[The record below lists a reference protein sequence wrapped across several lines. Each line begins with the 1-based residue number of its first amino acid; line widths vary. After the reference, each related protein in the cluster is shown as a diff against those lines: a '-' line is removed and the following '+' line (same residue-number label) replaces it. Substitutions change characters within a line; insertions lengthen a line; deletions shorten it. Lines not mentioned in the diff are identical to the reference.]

1 MTAVAHV
8 IGIQFGDGIDVRV
21 GARARG
27 VIGGSTT
34 TTATDT
40 EIDVYVSNGWLLAR

>member
-8 IGIQFGDGIDVRV
+8 IGIHFGDGIDVRV

-27 VIGGSTT
+27 VIGGR
-34 TTATDT
+34 TATASGCT
-40 EIDVYVSNGWLLAR
+40 EIDVSNGWLLAR